1 MTWCSQLSQIEEDR
15 CEMKPREP
23 LSLKIDAKGI
33 FMLDETM
40 LYKTVVGQS
49 KQYAVDCWLFTSNQ
63 LVDLC
68 IRV

>member
-1 MTWCSQLSQIEEDR
+1 
-15 CEMKPREP
+15 MKPREP

-33 FMLDETM
+33 FMSDETM

-49 KQYAVDCWLFTSNQ
+49 KQYAVDCWRFTSNQ